1 MFCLVS
7 NLFLW
12 CMNYVNFISWKK
24 IETKWK
30 PINSHFKNMKYYSIE
45 KCYLIFLVKQ
55 WYTYK
60 VLGKPF
66 YQCKFCGKRVRGSHY
81 LKVHERTHTGEK
93 PFPCEICDYKG
104 KSKLQLKNHM
114 EKHDEGPKNEMCDHC
129 GKSFKHKKDLKKHIV
144 IHLPME
150 ERKKFVCKGGSFL
163 QTFVST
169 VFFSSNK
176 DNSGQRNIFLFSC
189 REVSSM
195 I

>member
-1 MFCLVS
+1 MSMV
-7 NLFLW
+7 W
-12 CMNYVNFISWKK
+12 YG
-24 IETKWK
+24 
-30 PINSHFKNMKYYSIE
+30 
-45 KCYLIFLVKQ
+45 YLIFLVKQ
-55 WYTYK
+55 WYAYK

-150 ERKKFVCKGGSFL
+150 ERKKFVCKGGSFW
-163 QTFVST
+163 QTFVLT
-169 VFFSSNK
+169 VFLLLIKITQDNETYFCSVIEILWSFLNDLVDDALQKSVWSFDIRNHLQWRAGSKFSL
-176 DNSGQRNIFLFSC
+176 QRLKND
-189 REVSSM
+189 
-195 I
+195 

>member
-1 MFCLVS
+1 M
-7 NLFLW
+7 
-12 CMNYVNFISWKK
+12 
-24 IETKWK
+24 
-30 PINSHFKNMKYYSIE
+30 
-45 KCYLIFLVKQ
+45 
-55 WYTYK
+55 
-60 VLGKPF
+60 GKPF

-150 ERKKFVCKGGSFL
+150 ERKKFVCKGGSFW
-163 QTFVST
+163 QTFVFT
-169 VFFSSNK
+169 VFLLLIKITQDNETYFCSVIEILWSFLNDLVDDALQKSVWSFDIRNHLQWRAGSKFSL
-176 DNSGQRNIFLFSC
+176 QRLKND
-189 REVSSM
+189 
-195 I
+195 

>member
-1 MFCLVS
+1 MSV

-12 CMNYVNFISWKK
+12 CMNYVNSIIWEIFES
-24 IETKWK
+24 KWK
-30 PINSHFKNMKYYSIE
+30 
-45 KCYLIFLVKQ
+45 LIFHKKKYMVCIKGYLSFVVKQ
-55 WYTYK
+55 WYTYQ

-150 ERKKFVCKGGSFL
+150 ERKKFVCKGGSFW
-163 QTFVST
+163 QTFVLT
-169 VFFSSNK
+169 VFCF
-176 DNSGQRNIFLFSC
+176 
-189 REVSSM
+189 
-195 I
+195 

>member
-150 ERKKFVCKGGSFL
+150 ERKKFVCKGGSFW
-163 QTFVST
+163 QTFVLT
-169 VFFSSNK
+169 VFCF
-176 DNSGQRNIFLFSC
+176 
-189 REVSSM
+189 
-195 I
+195 

>member
-1 MFCLVS
+1 
-7 NLFLW
+7 
-12 CMNYVNFISWKK
+12 
-24 IETKWK
+24 
-30 PINSHFKNMKYYSIE
+30 
-45 KCYLIFLVKQ
+45 
-55 WYTYK
+55 
-60 VLGKPF
+60 
-66 YQCKFCGKRVRGSHY
+66 

-169 VFFSSNK
+169 VFFLLTK
-176 DNSGQRNIFLFSC
+176 ITRDNETYFCSVVEKFPQ
-189 REVSSM
+189 
-195 I
+195 